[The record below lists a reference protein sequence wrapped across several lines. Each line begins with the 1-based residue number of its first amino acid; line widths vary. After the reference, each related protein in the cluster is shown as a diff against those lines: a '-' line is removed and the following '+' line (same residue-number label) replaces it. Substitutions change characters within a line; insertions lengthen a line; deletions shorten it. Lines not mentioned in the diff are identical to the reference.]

1 MFTHLAWIWWA
12 ADPVRLMLDTRKEME
27 SLRRWRL
34 SDRVWR
40 QIEPEIRSWVFQ
52 QLLHHYGSMDIQNVH
67 ALARKHG
74 KHIHT
79 HILYDIILPKIR
91 PVHVYRK
98 HRRFEDTLR
107 RPL

>member
-12 ADPVRLMLDTRKEME
+12 ADPVRLMLDTRTEME

-40 QIEPEIRSWVFQ
+40 RIEPEIRSWVYLELQ
-52 QLLHHYGSMDIQNVH
+52 KHNIQNVR
-67 ALARKHG
+67 ALAQKHG

-79 HILYDIILPKIR
+79 HILYEIILPKIR

-98 HRRFEDTLR
+98 HIRFEDTLR